1 MRVDALPGVREAAEV
16 ILPFVRD
23 GRKIVVYGDY
33 DCDGVC
39 ASAILVS
46 ALRRLGA
53 LADAFVPDRFK
64 EGYGLTAAAIGRLFS
79 EHPDVGLVVTVDNGI
94 SSVREIADLKA
105 RGVSVVVTD
114 HHLPGRTSR
123 PQTRS

>member
-1 MRVDALPGVREAAEV
+1 MNLHPIVERLLELRGIGAEEREAYLDPSLARLARVDALPGVRESVEV

-39 ASAILVS
+39 ASAILGT

-53 LADAFVPDRFK
+53 SADAFVPDRFK
-64 EGYGLTAAAIGRLFS
+64 
-79 EHPDVGLVVTVDNGI
+79 
-94 SSVREIADLKA
+94 
-105 RGVSVVVTD
+105 
-114 HHLPGRTSR
+114 
-123 PQTRS
+123 